1 MSILF
6 ALSRQPKLFFQLLVT
21 VVRTVPFNLFLD
33 ITLLDSQLYSGW
45 LILGKVAN
53 ASLGDFSMNDISYDE
68 LVKFNAFVVYKCST

>member
-1 MSILF
+1 MDGFEGLILGDHTSYSIF
-6 ALSRQPKLFFQLLVT
+6 CDA
-21 VVRTVPFNLFLD
+21 FLD